1 MSRISDTRI
10 TGYEPLLSPAALLD
24 ELPLDDEAAA
34 TVERTRAEVRA
45 VLDGADDRLL
55 VIAGPCSVHDP
66 TAALDYAGRLM
77 DARERHADDLLIVMR
92 VYFEKPRTVTGW
104 KGLIND
110 PGMDG
115 GHDVHRGLRTARR
128 LLLDIVA
135 LGLPVGCEWLD
146 PITPQY
152 IADTVTWGAIGAR
165 TTESQVHR
173 QLASGLSMPVGFKN
187 GTDGDVQ
194 VAVDACRASAAG
206 HTFFGVT
213 PDGVAAVVT
222 TAGNADT
229 HVILRGGRCGPNY
242 EACHV
247 AKALD
252 LIAAAGLPRRLMVDA
267 SHGNSGKDH
276 RRQPVVAA
284 SIAEQVAAGERGL
297 TGVMLESFLVEGKQK
312 PGPPQDLT
320 YGQSVTD
327 ACMDFG
333 TTADVLA
340 EPGRRRQDPADGQ
353 PGEGVVD
360 ALLGEL
366 EVLHLARQVALVGGH
381 VEVAVAAQRGQDH
394 LLLAGFGA
402 ALGLLDHGGERVR
415 RLRRR
420 DDALGPGEG
429 HRGREALPLRLG
441 HRLEQAE
448 LVHVREQRRHAV
460 VAQPAGVHRVRDE
473 VVAEGVHLQQRREP
487 GRVAEVVGVHAPG
500 ERRAGRRLDRADD
513 RVGPAGQLLP
523 QEREEQPGEVG
534 AAAGAADDQVGR
546 GLTRPRRTA

>member
-1 MSRISDTRI
+1 MTRTSDTRI
-10 TGYEPLLSPAALLD
+10 TGYDPLLSPSALLD
-24 ELPLDDEAAA
+24 QLPLDDEATAI
-34 TVERTRAEVRA
+34 VEQSRAGVRA
-45 VLDGADDRLL
+45 VLDGSDDRLL

-66 TAALDYAGRLM
+66 AAALDYAGQLIG
-77 DARERHADDLLIVMR
+77 ARELHRTDLLIVMR

-115 GHDVHRGLRTARR
+115 GHDVHRGLHTARR
-128 LLLDIVA
+128 LLRDIVTT
-135 LGLPVGCEWLD
+135 GLPVGCEWLD

-213 PDGVAAVVT
+213 PNGVAAVVT

-229 HVILRGGRCGPNY
+229 HVILRGGRSGPNY
-242 EACHV
+242 GASHT

-284 SIAEQVAAGERGL
+284 AIAEQVAAGERGL
-297 TGVMLESFLVEGKQK
+297 TGVMLESFLVEGKQE
-312 PGPPQDLT
+312 PGRPATLT

-333 TTADVLA
+333 TTAAVLA
-340 EPGRRRQDPADGQ
+340 ELAAAVRTRRR
-353 PGEGVVD
+353 
-360 ALLGEL
+360 
-366 EVLHLARQVALVGGH
+366 
-381 VEVAVAAQRGQDH
+381 
-394 LLLAGFGA
+394 
-402 ALGLLDHGGERVR
+402 
-415 RLRRR
+415 
-420 DDALGPGEG
+420 
-429 HRGREALPLRLG
+429 
-441 HRLEQAE
+441 
-448 LVHVREQRRHAV
+448 
-460 VAQPAGVHRVRDE
+460 
-473 VVAEGVHLQQRREP
+473 
-487 GRVAEVVGVHAPG
+487 
-500 ERRAGRRLDRADD
+500 
-513 RVGPAGQLLP
+513 
-523 QEREEQPGEVG
+523 
-534 AAAGAADDQVGR
+534 AAA
-546 GLTRPRRTA
+546 

>member
-1 MSRISDTRI
+1 MTRTSDTRI
-10 TGYEPLLSPAALLD
+10 TGYEPLLSPSALLD
-24 ELPLDDEAAA
+24 QLPLGDEAAA
-34 TVERTRAEVRA
+34 TVEQSRGEVRA

-66 TAALDYAGRLM
+66 EAALEYAGRLK
-77 DARERHADDLLIVMR
+77 DARERHQADLLIVMR

-115 GHDVHRGLRTARR
+115 GHDVYRGLYTARQ
-128 LLLDIVA
+128 LLRDIVA
-135 LGLPVGCEWLD
+135 TGLPVGCEWLD

-194 VAVDACRASAAG
+194 VAVDACQASAAG

-213 PDGVAAVVT
+213 PNGVAAVVT
-222 TAGNADT
+222 TTGNTDT
-229 HVILRGGRCGPNY
+229 HVILRGGRSGPNY
-242 EACHV
+242 EASHT

-276 RRQPVVAA
+276 LRQPVVAA
-284 SIAEQVAAGERGL
+284 SIAEQLAAGERGL
-297 TGVMLESFLVEGKQK
+297 TGVMLESFLVEGKQE
-312 PGPPQDLT
+312 PGPPQSLT

-340 EPGRRRQDPADGQ
+340 E
-353 PGEGVVD
+353 
-360 ALLGEL
+360 L
-366 EVLHLARQVALVGGH
+366 
-381 VEVAVAAQRGQDH
+381 
-394 LLLAGFGA
+394 
-402 ALGLLDHGGERVR
+402 
-415 RLRRR
+415 
-420 DDALGPGEG
+420 
-429 HRGREALPLRLG
+429 
-441 HRLEQAE
+441 
-448 LVHVREQRRHAV
+448 
-460 VAQPAGVHRVRDE
+460 
-473 VVAEGVHLQQRREP
+473 
-487 GRVAEVVGVHAPG
+487 
-500 ERRAGRRLDRADD
+500 
-513 RVGPAGQLLP
+513 
-523 QEREEQPGEVG
+523 
-534 AAAGAADDQVGR
+534 AAAVR
-546 GLTRPRRTA
+546 TRRSFLTERPRRTLAPARGVAGGRSPPAGWL

>member
-1 MSRISDTRI
+1 MPRTGDTRI
-10 TGYEPLLSPAALLD
+10 TGYDPLLAPAALLD
-24 ELPLDDEAAA
+24 ELPLSDEAAA
-34 TVERTRAEVRA
+34 TVEDSRAEVRA
-45 VLDGADDRLL
+45 VLDGTDDRLL

-66 TAALDYAGRLM
+66 VAALEYAALLSEV
-77 DARERHADDLLIVMR
+77 REASRDDLLVVMR

-115 GHDVHRGLRTARR
+115 GHDVHRGLRAARK
-128 LLLDIVA
+128 LLGDIVA

-213 PDGVAAVVT
+213 QFGAAAVVH
-222 TAGNADT
+222 TAGNPDT
-229 HVILRGGRCGPNY
+229 HVILRGGRTGPNY
-242 EACHV
+242 EASHV

-276 RRQPVVAA
+276 RRQAVVAEA
-284 SIAEQVAAGERGL
+284 VAEQLAVGERGL
-297 TGVMLESFLVEGKQK
+297 GGVMLESFLVEGKQK
-312 PGPPQDLT
+312 PGPPGTLT

-333 TTADVLA
+333 TTA
-340 EPGRRRQDPADGQ
+340 
-353 PGEGVVD
+353 
-360 ALLGEL
+360 
-366 EVLHLARQVALVGGH
+366 EVLQT
-381 VEVAVAAQRGQDH
+381 
-394 LLLAGFGA
+394 LAGA
-402 ALGLLDHGGERVR
+402 VR
-415 RLRRR
+415 S
-420 DDALGPGEG
+420 
-429 HRGREALPLRLG
+429 
-441 HRLEQAE
+441 
-448 LVHVREQRRHAV
+448 
-460 VAQPAGVHRVRDE
+460 
-473 VVAEGVHLQQRREP
+473 
-487 GRVAEVVGVHAPG
+487 
-500 ERRAGRRLDRADD
+500 RRAF
-513 RVGPAGQLLP
+513 
-523 QEREEQPGEVG
+523 
-534 AAAGAADDQVGR
+534 
-546 GLTRPRRTA
+546 

>member
-1 MSRISDTRI
+1 MTRTPAI
-10 TGYEPLLSPAALLD
+10 PGSPATNRCFPPSALLD
-24 ELPLDDEAAA
+24 QLPLGDEAAA
-34 TVERTRAEVRA
+34 TVEQSRGEVRA
-45 VLDGADDRLL
+45 VLDGVDDRLL

-66 TAALDYAGRLM
+66 AAALEYAGRLK
-77 DARERHADDLLIVMR
+77 DARERHQADLLIVMR

-115 GHDVHRGLRTARR
+115 GHDVHRGLYTARQ
-128 LLLDIVA
+128 LLRDIVA
-135 LGLPVGCEWLD
+135 TGLPVGCEWLD

-194 VAVDACRASAAG
+194 VAVDACQASAAG

-213 PDGVAAVVT
+213 PNGVAAVVT

-229 HVILRGGRCGPNY
+229 HVILRGGRSGPNY
-242 EACHV
+242 EASHT

-276 RRQPVVAA
+276 LRQPVVAA
-284 SIAEQVAAGERGL
+284 SIAEQLAAGERGL

-340 EPGRRRQDPADGQ
+340 ELAAAVRTRRIFNRTPGAAHPP
-353 PGEGVVD
+353 PGE
-360 ALLGEL
+360 AP
-366 EVLHLARQVALVGGH
+366 AR
-381 VEVAVAAQRGQDH
+381 
-394 LLLAGFGA
+394 
-402 ALGLLDHGGERVR
+402 
-415 RLRRR
+415 
-420 DDALGPGEG
+420 
-429 HRGREALPLRLG
+429 
-441 HRLEQAE
+441 
-448 LVHVREQRRHAV
+448 
-460 VAQPAGVHRVRDE
+460 
-473 VVAEGVHLQQRREP
+473 
-487 GRVAEVVGVHAPG
+487 
-500 ERRAGRRLDRADD
+500 
-513 RVGPAGQLLP
+513 
-523 QEREEQPGEVG
+523 
-534 AAAGAADDQVGR
+534 
-546 GLTRPRRTA
+546 